1 MTPAALSLLHRW
13 LFPCLWI
20 AWAGYWWLSA
30 RDVKETVQRE
40 SGLSRALHL
49 VPLAFAAWLMWTSVA
64 LPAGL
69 DAPFM
74 PRAEWTF
81 VAGALVATGG
91 LLFAAQ
97 ARRHLGRNWSATVT
111 VKKDHELITSG
122 PYALV
127 RHPIY
132 TGLLLGFTGSALALG
147 QWRGLVAMAIVFVS
161 LWRKLRLEEHWM
173 RARFGP
179 DYADYARRV
188 KALVP
193 FVL

>member
-1 MTPAALSLLHRW
+1 MTSTALSLLHRW

-20 AWAGYWWLSA
+20 AWAGYWWVSA
-30 RDVKETVQRE
+30 RNVKETVQRE
-40 SGLSRALHL
+40 SELSRALHL
-49 VPLAFAAWLMWTSVA
+49 VPLAFAAWLMWTRGA
-64 LPAGL
+64 LPAAL
-69 DAPFM
+69 DVRFM
-74 PRAEWTF
+74 PLAEWAF
-81 VAGALVATGG
+81 VVGALVAAGG
-91 LLFAAQ
+91 LLFAVQ
-97 ARRHLGRNWSATVT
+97 ARRHLGRNWSAIVT

-132 TGLLLGFTGSALALG
+132 TGLLLGFAGSALALG
-147 QWRGLVAMAIVFVS
+147 QWRGIVATAIVLAS
-161 LWRKLRLEEHWM
+161 LWRKLRLEERWM

-179 DYADYARRV
+179 AYDEYARRV